1 MLKAER
7 FEDFFGHEEDAIRN
21 AATLL
26 AEAKTAFDAGDI
38 TQSEF
43 AELSQD
49 ILEIGE
55 IDGLADDLDRRV
67 AFGQALD
74 WLKLLSSKISLVT

>member
-7 FEDFFGHEEDAIRN
+7 FEDFFGHDEDAIRN

-55 IDGLADDLDRRV
+55 IDDLADTLDGRV
-67 AFGQALD
+67 ALGQALD
-74 WLKLLSSKISLVT
+74 LLKLLSSKISLV

>member
-1 MLKAER
+1 MLKAEK
-7 FEDFFGHEEDAIRN
+7 FEDFFGHGEDSIRN

-26 AEAKTAFDAGDI
+26 AEAKTAFDDGDI

-55 IDGLADDLDRRV
+55 IDGLADNLDRRV

-74 WLKLLSSKISLVT
+74 LLKLLASKI